1 MSAPRPNML
10 SVKELLSKDKYIIP
24 MYQRNYAWD
33 ENHLKQLVQDVW
45 DSIDSERYYYIGTLV
60 VHVRKDG
67 ILETIDGQQR
77 LTTLNIVMCAL
88 KNEVYDNSHLFD
100 WFGGINIEYE
110 FRERSSKTLNA
121 LYFHDS
127 TVELNDTSIVA
138 MYDVLKRTIDS
149 IVPKNSLDKFLD
161 FFLNKVMITRVV
173 LPEDTDL
180 NHYFEIMNSRGEQL
194 EKPEILKARIMRLSQ
209 MNKRKCWLIGL
220 IWDACSDMD
229 SHVQMNFS
237 SDLRDAIFGKR
248 WNECTWENLKDLID
262 RTQHIPTSQTLDDY
276 SILDILDKNQ
286 SASGKN
292 IEHENEDRFSSVVN
306 FANFLLQ
313 VLRVIKQ
320 KDIPLDDKRLIDIFT
335 EERFTEDFADF
346 FISEMLRLRFLFDR
360 FIIKRDFYEDRENGK
375 LSVRYLKH
383 EKDTEY
389 SYNLTIDDT
398 TSKRIMMVESMFH
411 VSLPSQ
417 NYKHWLCAALNYLY
431 YCHRD
436 GTGLVEYMEEL
447 AKAYMLGRFLAN
459 DIIADAFYYDLIF
472 NKDGKYTGNI
482 PNEFN
487 IPTFTE
493 HIDFFIFN
501 YIDYCLWKEGNYPDF
516 EFTSRSSI
524 EHFYPQHPMDN
535 FPVMDDGHLHNIG
548 NLCLISARKNSK
560 LSNYQPLAK
569 TEHYHGS
576 KIDSVKQ
583 KIMMDVVIKNKNKEQ
598 PWWIEEVDAQSQYIK
613 GVLLRSF
620 KS

>member
-1 MSAPRPNML
+1 MSSPKPDML
-10 SVKELLSKDKYIIP
+10 SIKELLGKDKYIIP
-24 MYQRNYAWD
+24 MYQRNYTW
-33 ENHLKQLVQDVW
+33 EESHLKQLVQDVW
-45 DSIDSERYYYIGTLV
+45 DSVDSERHYYIGTLV

-67 ILETIDGQQR
+67 IFETIDGQQL
-77 LTTLNIVMCAL
+77 LTTLNILMCAL
-88 KNEVYDNSHLFD
+88 KNEVYDNSSLFD
-100 WFGGINIEYE
+100 WFGGVNIEYE
-110 FRERSSKTLNA
+110 FRDRSSKTLTA
-121 LYFHDS
+121 LYLHDS
-127 TVELNDTSIVA
+127 IAELNDSSIETV
-138 MYDVLKRTIDS
+138 YNVVKRTIDS
-149 IVPKNSLDKFLD
+149 IVPEKFLDKFLD
-161 FFLNKVMITRVV
+161 FFFNQVMITRVI

-194 EKPEILKARIMRLSQ
+194 EKPEILKARIMRLSERD
-209 MNKRKCWLIGL
+209 KRKCWLIGL

-248 WNECTWENLKDLID
+248 WNECSWKNLNDLIR
-262 RTQHIPTSQTLDDY
+262 RTQHIQIAQTLDEY
-276 SILDILDKNQ
+276 SILDVLNKSQSQSGEKNDY
-286 SASGKN
+286 
-292 IEHENEDRFSSVVN
+292 ENEDRFSSVVN

-313 VLRVIKQ
+313 VLRVIKKQ
-320 KDIPLDDKRLIDIFT
+320 DIPLDDKRLIDIFT
-335 EERFTEDFADF
+335 EERIPEDYADI

-360 FIIKRDFYEDRENGK
+360 FIIKRDFYEDREKGK

-411 VSLPSQ
+411 VSWPSQ

-431 YCHRD
+431 DNRD
-436 GTGLVEYMEEL
+436 GKGLVEYMEGL
-447 AKAYMLGRFLAN
+447 GKAYMLGRFLAEEKTT
-459 DIIADAFYYDLIF
+459 DSFYYDLIF
-472 NKDGKYTGNI
+472 NKEGRYTGDL
-482 PNEFN
+482 PRELT

-501 YIDYCLWKEGNYPDF
+501 YIDYCLWKEGNCPDF

-535 FPVMDDGHLHNIG
+535 FPTMADEYLHNIG
-548 NLCLISARKNSK
+548 NLCLISASKNSK

-569 TEHYHGS
+569 IEHYHKS

-583 KIMMDVVIKNKNKEQ
+583 KIMMDAATKNKNKEQ
-598 PWWIEEVDAQSQYIK
+598 PWWTEEVEAQAQYIQE
-613 GVLLRSF
+613 VLLRSF

>member
-1 MSAPRPNML
+1 MSTLKPDML
-10 SVKELLSKDKYIIP
+10 SIKELLSKDKYIIP
-24 MYQRNYAWD
+24 MYQRNYAW
-33 ENHLKQLVQDVW
+33 EESHLKQLVQDVW
-45 DSIDSERYYYIGTLV
+45 DSVNSERHYYIGTLV
-60 VHVRKDG
+60 VHARKDG
-67 ILETIDGQQR
+67 MLETIDGQQR
-77 LTTLNIVMCAL
+77 LTTLNIMMCAL
-88 KNEVYDNSHLFD
+88 KNEVYDNSSLFD
-100 WFGGINIEYE
+100 WFKGVNIEYE
-110 FRERSSKTLNA
+110 FRERSSKTLTA
-121 LYFHDS
+121 LYLHDS
-127 TVELNDTSIVA
+127 TAELNDSSIEA
-138 MYDVLKRTIDS
+138 MYDVVERTINS
-149 IVPKNSLDKFLD
+149 IIPGNYLDKFLD
-161 FFLNKVMITRVV
+161 FLFNQVIITRVV

-194 EKPEILKARIMRLSQ
+194 EKPEILKARIMRLSER
-209 MNKRKCWLIGL
+209 NKRKCWLIGL
-220 IWDACSDMD
+220 IWDACSNMD

-248 WNECTWENLKDLID
+248 WNECNWENLNDLICK
-262 RTQHIPTSQTLDDY
+262 TQHISISENPDDY
-276 SILDILDKNQ
+276 SILYVLNMPQ
-286 SASGKN
+286 SQSGKKTEN
-292 IEHENEDRFSSVVN
+292 ENEDRFSSVVN

-313 VLRVIKQ
+313 VLRVIKKQ
-320 KDIPLDDKRLIDIFT
+320 DIPLDDKRLIDIFT
-335 EERFTEDFADF
+335 KEKITEDFADI

-431 YCHRD
+431 DNRD
-436 GTGLVEYMEEL
+436 GKGLVEYMEEL
-447 AKAYMLGRFLAN
+447 GKAYMLGRFLTKDVN
-459 DIIADAFYYDLIF
+459 ADSFYYDLIF
-472 NKDGKYTGNI
+472 NKKGKYTGNI
-482 PNEFN
+482 PDKLT

-501 YIDYCLWKEGNYPDF
+501 YIDYCLWKEGNCPDF

-535 FPVMDDGHLHNIG
+535 FPTMDDKHLHNIG
-548 NLCLISARKNSK
+548 NLCLISASKNSK

-569 TEHYHGS
+569 TEHYHKS

-583 KIMMDVVIKNKNKEQ
+583 KIMMDVVTKNKNKEQ
-598 PWWIEEVDAQSQYIK
+598 PWWIDEIEAQAQYIHE
-613 GVLLRSF
+613 VLLRSF